1 VSAPAVQRPR
11 RSSSR
16 ANGRR
21 ATTTPVLVRQ
31 LRNGVEESVHRGD
44 IVEADASGE
53 LIRVLGDPD
62 RVVTLRSTVKPFGAV
77 ALIEAGGIAAFDLQ
91 PAEIAILGSSHS
103 GEDMHVRT
111 LQGMFRKA
119 GLSQTQLACGAE
131 GMPLD
136 ALTAAR
142 LARDG
147 ERPSPIRHMCSGQHA
162 ASILLSR
169 MRGWPLE
176 TYWQD
181 DHPAQVDYR
190 LAAARA
196 FGTTPDRLPAAIDGC
211 GVPTYAV
218 TLREIAR
225 AYAFLANPA
234 GIPATDPRSAVAP
247 ALTTIRDAML
257 ENPEMVAGT
266 RERIDTSLM
275 KSLPER
281 VVSKGGQEG
290 LRAVAILADGRSE
303 EARWGSAARRA
314 TGLVVK
320 IDDGGGHERAS
331 WAATVEALAQAD
343 VLDGQPLR
351 MLARYHRPTVLDP
364 HGRTSAEAVAEFE
377 LAPVGELTR

>member
-1 VSAPAVQRPR
+1 
-11 RSSSR
+11 
-16 ANGRR
+16 
-21 ATTTPVLVRQ
+21 VRQ
-31 LRNGVEESVHRGD
+31 IRGRIVESEHRGHV
-44 IVEADASGE
+44 VEADADGR
-53 LIRVLGDPD
+53 LLRLLGDAD
-62 RVVTLRSTVKPFGAV
+62 RLVALRSCIKPFGLI
-77 ALIEAGGIAAFDLQ
+77 ALVESGGIEAFDLSG
-91 PAEIAILGSSHS
+91 ADLAVMAGSHS
-103 GEDMHVRT
+103 GEDVHVRT
-111 LQGMFRKA
+111 LQAVFRRA
-119 GLSQTQLACGAE
+119 GVSQTVLACGAE

-176 TYWQD
+176 SYWQD
-181 DHPAQVDYR
+181 DHPAQVEYR

-225 AYAFLANPA
+225 AYAFLANPG
-234 GIPATDPRSAVAP
+234 GIPATDPRASVAP

-257 ENPEMVAGT
+257 QNPEMVAGT
-266 RERIDTSLM
+266 RERLDTSLM

-290 LRAVAILADGRSE
+290 LRAIAILADGRSS
-303 EARWGSAARRA
+303 EARWGTAARRA

-331 WAATVEALAQAD
+331 WAAAVEALSQAD
-343 VLDGQPLR
+343 VLEGQPLR
-351 MLARYHRPTVLDP
+351 MLTRYHRPAVLDP
-364 HGRTSAEAVAEFE
+364 HGRTSAEAVASFE